1 MTVEIFTNFINDLQN
16 YFGTRPLSD
25 IVKAQ
30 YFKVCE
36 PIENSKARE
45 LFGRILK
52 DAKYFP
58 KIPELAGYVSATL
71 GERKKEYVAVR
82 NSARCFVCMDK
93 GLIQYTRKIR
103 NIDYD
108 FLARCP
114 RCEVGKAF
122 ENSPTIAYN
131 ALFGEEATD
140 TLAETNRRKYGGIG
154 VSEAKETVAKNY
166 GAGMVQSFER
176 GIGNADI

>member
-36 PIENSKARE
+36 PIENAKARE

-58 KIPELAGYVSATL
+58 KIPELAGYVSATI
-71 GERKKEYVAVR
+71 GDRKKDYTAVQ

-93 GLIQYTRKIR
+93 GLIPYTRKIR

-114 RCEVGKAF
+114 KCEVGKSF
-122 ENSPTIAYN
+122 INSPTISYDKI
-131 ALFGEEATD
+131 FGEEATE
-140 TLAETNRRKYGGIG
+140 LLEKNNRRKYGYITA
-154 VSEAKETVAKNY
+154 SEAKETVARNY
-166 GAGMVQSFER
+166 GEGIINAFER
-176 GIGNADI
+176 GIGDAEL